1 MGYRPPFELT
11 DASLNLI
18 ISISERVGS
27 LSVGGSERI
36 PQRLKRANRISSV
49 RSTLGIEGIVST
61 NRMASDAI
69 DGRRVIGRMEEAVE
83 VGNAAKAY
91 GLVDSLN
98 PCSLD
103 DLLMTHRVMM
113 TGLVKHPGEFR
124 TTGEWILD
132 GNGNRVYTAPP
143 ADLVPSLMSDLLLWL
158 STSGTPDLIKSC
170 VFHYELE
177 SIHPFED
184 GNGRIGRL
192 WQTLILS
199 EWNRMFKWI
208 PVDEVVLEH
217 RQEYY
222 EAIAG
227 SDRDG

>member
-1 MGYRPPFELT
+1 MGYGPPFELT
-11 DASLNLI
+11 DASVNLM

-36 PQRLKRANRISSV
+36 PQRLKRANRISSI

-91 GLVDSLN
+91 GLIETLD
-98 PCSLD
+98 PCSID
-103 DLLMTHRVMM
+103 DLLIAHRTMM
-113 TGLVKHPGEFR
+113 IGLVDHPGGFR
-124 TTGEWILD
+124 TTGEGVFD
-132 GNGNRVYTAPP
+132 GSGNRLYTAPP
-143 ADLVPSLMSDLLLWL
+143 ADLVPSRMSDLLLWL
-158 STSGTPDLIKSC
+158 RTSRTPDLIKSC

-177 SIHPFED
+177 SVHPFED
-184 GNGRIGRL
+184 GNGRMGRL

-199 EWNRMFKWI
+199 RWNRVFRWI
-208 PVDEVVLEH
+208 PVEYVILKH